1 MKYTAEKLNEMLV
14 SELKSLARQLNIPD
28 YEIRKKQEL
37 VAAIIDSQ
45 DGKVIEPKVIEVP
58 KETEPSPVI
67 EPIQEPAPIESTEPI
82 QDTLPEQ
89 KTEAAPEPKLKIKR
103 KRVTPVETPE
113 IKDKPSLEAKEL
125 KEEIK
130 EIPPLVVKEEPIDIT
145 LSEPNPDVII
155 TDYAN
160 PVEGNLN
167 DEQSGRKDVFSEMY
181 PTSDSEAIEPA
192 KTFNYRSP
200 QESSNYDFSTV
211 IISEGV
217 LEIQPDGNGF
227 LRSSDYNYLAS
238 PDDIYVSSSQIKL
251 FGLKTGDTV
260 QGNVRPAKEGER
272 YFPLLT
278 VQLINGQDPEV
289 VRDRVPFDFLTPLF
303 PFEKINLSGFKST
316 ISTRVIDLF
325 TPIGKGQRG
334 LIVAQPKTGK
344 TVLLKEIANVI
355 AANHPEV
362 YLIILL
368 IDERPEEVTDMA
380 RSVRAEVISSTFD
393 EKAERHVKIT
403 DIVLE
408 KAKRM
413 VECGHDVVIL
423 LDSITRLARAYN
435 TVSPSSGKVLSGG
448 VEANALH
455 RPKRFFGAARKIE
468 NGGSL
473 TIIATALI
481 DTGSKM
487 DEVIFE
493 EFKGT
498 GNMELQLDRKI
509 SNKRIYPAI
518 DLVASST
525 RRDDLLLEKEILQKI
540 WILRNHLADMN
551 PLEAIQFLLDRMNG
565 TRSNEEFLIS
575 MNS

>member
-200 QESSNYDFSTV
+200 QESANYDFSTV

-227 LRSSDYNYLAS
+227 LRSSDYNYRS
-238 PDDIYVSSSQIKL
+238 
-251 FGLKTGDTV
+251 
-260 QGNVRPAKEGER
+260 EER
-272 YFPLLT
+272 
-278 VQLINGQDPEV
+278 V
-289 VRDRVPFDFLTPLF
+289 
-303 PFEKINLSGFKST
+303 
-316 ISTRVIDLF
+316 
-325 TPIGKGQRG
+325 
-334 LIVAQPKTGK
+334 
-344 TVLLKEIANVI
+344 
-355 AANHPEV
+355 
-362 YLIILL
+362 
-368 IDERPEEVTDMA
+368 
-380 RSVRAEVISSTFD
+380 
-393 EKAERHVKIT
+393 
-403 DIVLE
+403 
-408 KAKRM
+408 
-413 VECGHDVVIL
+413 
-423 LDSITRLARAYN
+423 
-435 TVSPSSGKVLSGG
+435 
-448 VEANALH
+448 
-455 RPKRFFGAARKIE
+455 
-468 NGGSL
+468 
-473 TIIATALI
+473 
-481 DTGSKM
+481 
-487 DEVIFE
+487 
-493 EFKGT
+493 
-498 GNMELQLDRKI
+498 
-509 SNKRIYPAI
+509 
-518 DLVASST
+518 
-525 RRDDLLLEKEILQKI
+525 
-540 WILRNHLADMN
+540 
-551 PLEAIQFLLDRMNG
+551 
-565 TRSNEEFLIS
+565 
-575 MNS
+575 